1 MLNEIEI
8 LYFSLYL
15 DKFGWK
21 NENFE
26 FLEYL
31 IISAFKVK
39 KYLNKEVSS
48 IEFFINIKYPNLLLK
63 YNTLY
68 KDNGESD
75 FSL

>member
-39 KYLNKEVSS
+39 KYLNKEVKPETKSS
-48 IEFFINIKYPNLLLK
+48 I
-63 YNTLY
+63 
-68 KDNGESD
+68 SV
-75 FSL
+75 

>member
-48 IEFFINIKYPNLLLK
+48 IEFFINLKYPNLLLK
-63 YNTLY
+63 
-68 KDNGESD
+68 
-75 FSL
+75 